1 MKKKLIALML
11 SLAMGLVLTACG
23 EEETASTTDASSQV
37 ESGVTQEGQDAFA
50 GTEESGEVADETEE
64 ETYAVYITLGNPSE
78 MPLYEM
84 PDLSNTIWSFA
95 GGWIDSAELSEEEF
109 VSSLK
114 VYGGVLQFVFYED
127 GSAQMVQG
135 NGALEGVYEY
145 MEGGIRLTFDN
156 NGSPLVYACA
166 LTEIDGIS
174 VLIAY
179 SDETLANAVYLVC
192 EG

>member
-11 SLAMGLVLTACG
+11 SLTMGLALTACG
-23 EEETASTTDASSQV
+23 EEKTSSTADASAQV
-37 ESGVTQEGQDAFA
+37 ESGVTQEGQDASA
-50 GTEESGEVADETEE
+50 GTEEGSEVTDETEE
-64 ETYAVYITLGNPSE
+64 ETYAAYITLGNPSE

-109 VSSLK
+109 ISALET
-114 VYGGVLQFVFYED
+114 YGGVLQFVFYED
-127 GSAQMVQG
+127 GSAQIVQG

-145 MEGGIRLTFDN
+145 VESGIKLTFDN
-156 NGSPLVYACA
+156 NGSPLVYACV

-174 VLIAY
+174 VLVAY
-179 SDETLANAVYLVC
+179 SDETLANAVYLVY